1 MINNTK
7 NRIEINKIYND
18 DCLKGMEMMPGGSI
32 DLILT
37 DPPYKYLKGQKLERD
52 FDEEKFFTECKR
64 VLKRNGFLVFFGRG
78 ESFYRWNT
86 ICSSLGFT
94 FKEEVI
100 WDKRHISSPVLPLG
114 RVHET
119 IAVYTKGAG
128 TINRVKVPY
137 LDMRDEVYDSRL
149 VNDIKRLCSALNN
162 AKELRAMQD
171 YLESRTLTFV
181 ESDKTGYYIA
191 KGEGFKDTPRG
202 LNTIRSIKEGLKETS
217 IISLRREHYKTIHPT
232 QKPVALI
239 ERLLA
244 LVSKEGDIVL
254 DPFSGSA
261 STALAAINTD
271 RKFIGFEIDKEYYD
285 GGNER
290 IEAALGGLFTTTHQ
304 EHLTTK

>member
-18 DCLKGMEMMPGGSI
+18 DCLKGMEMMPDGSI

-52 FDEEKFFTECKR
+52 FDEEAFFAECKR

-100 WDKRHISSPVLPLG
+100 WDKRQISSPVLALG
-114 RVHET
+114 RIHET
-119 IAVYTKGAG
+119 IAIYTNGAG
-128 TINRVKVPY
+128 VINSVKVPY
-137 LDMRDEVYDSRL
+137 LDMRDEVYDNRI
-149 VNDIKRLCSALNN
+149 VNDVKRLCSALNN
-162 AKELRAMQD
+162 DEELRAMQEFIKKGRFAYKGD
-171 YLESRTLTFV
+171 RHN
-181 ESDKTGYYIA
+181 GYDATCGDIKNA
-191 KGEGFKDTPRG
+191 HRG
-202 LNTIRSIKEGLKETS
+202 VWTMRAIKEGLKETS

-244 LVSKEGDIVL
+244 LVSKEGDVVL

-290 IEAALGGLFTTTHQ
+290 IEAALGGLFTTAHQ